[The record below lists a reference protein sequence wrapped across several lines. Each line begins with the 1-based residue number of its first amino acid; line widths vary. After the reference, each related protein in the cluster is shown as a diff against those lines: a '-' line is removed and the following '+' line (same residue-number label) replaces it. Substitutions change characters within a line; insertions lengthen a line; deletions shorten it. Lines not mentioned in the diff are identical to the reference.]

1 MWQLSKKSINILIQT
16 LVPIIKLPSQNI
28 VCFNKKLILLFLSL
42 IITFS
47 IFSKENTSCINPIFR
62 DSLLKNK
69 LDTTKWNI
77 VKSNIDINK
86 STHKNVVIQKQKRA
100 QNNLDFLYISSIVLL
115 FLLIMRLMFDDFSFS
130 LLEGIW
136 SFKKYLL
143 YYQSKK
149 YDSLIAII
157 FVYLISTIVLSLIT
171 YIGLVHFVNDNFIT
185 FNYVLF
191 IEILVAILLFFS
203 IKNLIE
209 FIFNWVI
216 DTQHIFRAFF
226 LQNLFS
232 ELLLSIVVLFL
243 LLIYI
248 YNDGI
253 SYNFTLIIMSIIM
266 VLYLVFN
273 TFRSYQ
279 LMDNVRIP
287 YKLHFFM
294 YICTFK
300 IIPLLLIAKYI
311 LNNVVA

>member
-1 MWQLSKKSINILIQT
+1 MWQLSKKIMHFILQPLITKSASHQ
-16 LVPIIKLPSQNI
+16 LLH
-28 VCFNKKLILLFLSL
+28 FNKKLVLLCLSL
-42 IITFS
+42 IFTLGIL
-47 IFSKENTSCINPIFR
+47 SKEDTSCINPVFR
-62 DSLLKNK
+62 DSILKNK
-69 LDTTKWNI
+69 VDSAKWNAI
-77 VKSNIDINK
+77 TTRMDINK
-86 STHKNVVIQKQKRA
+86 STHKIIVIQKQKHA
-100 QNNLDFLYISSIVLL
+100 DNNINFLYISGVILL
-115 FLLIMRLMFDDFSFS
+115 FLLLMRLMFDDFSFS
-130 LLEGIW
+130 LIEGIG

-157 FVYLISTIVLSLIT
+157 FVYIISIAILSLIT
-171 YIGLVHFVNDNFIT
+171 YIGLVHFVNDDFTT
-185 FNYVLF
+185 FDVFLF
-191 IEILVAILLFFS
+191 LKILLALVLFFS
-203 IKNLIE
+203 LKNLIE

-226 LQNLFS
+226 LQNLFA

-248 YNDGI
+248 YNNEI
-253 SYNFTLIIMSIIM
+253 SYNFMLFVLSLIM
-266 VLYLVFN
+266 VVYLVFN
-273 TFRSYQ
+273 TIRSYQ

-294 YICTFK
+294 YICAFK